1 MIIMANLEITDR
13 KMHLSASASSGE
25 SIRLLRKNP
34 FQKKVG
40 LKPNVTKSG
49 QTKAK
54 NKSFGC
60 RNRFVFVS
68 SHTFVVRLHG
78 SSIKVGLEPKRRR
91 RWLFFSSE
99 EAEDTKQVSRRW
111 KEKVSLI
118 KREKDINKKKKK
130 KDGIKHRQEFKSVIE
145 ERISLWQTNH

>member
-1 MIIMANLEITDR
+1 MIFFNYSLVIITANLEITDR

-34 FQKKVG
+34 FQMKVG

-54 NKSFGC
+54 NKSSGY

-68 SHTFVVRLHG
+68 SHTFGVVCTDRA
-78 SSIKVGLEPKRRR
+78 S
-91 RWLFFSSE
+91 RWDWNRNDAEGDFFFFFWGGGGYETGFKTVEREGIS
-99 EAEDTKQVSRRW
+99 T
-111 KEKVSLI
+111 
-118 KREKDINKKKKK
+118 KREKEI
-130 KDGIKHRQEFKSVIE
+130 
-145 ERISLWQTNH
+145 